1 MLFGPVDKDI
11 DKYRDIERRYKE
23 SLDRWIC
30 NLYFCI
36 RRKDTTE
43 RSYLANLMADSNS
56 DVTFRNSNKPMEPV
70 KISKS
75 PYCKF

>member
-30 NLYFCI
+30 NLYFSI

-43 RSYLANLMADSNS
+43 RSYLANLMTDSNS
-56 DVTFRNSNKPMEPV
+56 DVIFRDFNKPMEPV
-70 KISKS
+70 KISNS